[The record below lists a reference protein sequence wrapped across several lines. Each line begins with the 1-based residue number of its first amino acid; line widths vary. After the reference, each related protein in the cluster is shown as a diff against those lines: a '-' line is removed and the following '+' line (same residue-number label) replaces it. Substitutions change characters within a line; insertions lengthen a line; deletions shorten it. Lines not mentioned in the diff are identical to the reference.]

1 MNIHSFFG
9 LVAMA
14 SIFFNKV
21 YAQPQIDNSE
31 YKYAM
36 RRGEIFNG
44 KYFITLSEY
53 IQNLE
58 TVAEFKLNPS
68 QIKWVEMDFQIT
80 DKNGNGLLDV
90 QEVIDEKLNN
100 YDHLKMANKGSSL
113 VLVFTRL
120 WRSMCPRF
128 PKNEKLPP
136 KYDNNGNRLLDVL
149 EEIPR
154 VVPCWNRGCHKYNE
168 DELFTCPNGSK
179 IQKKYVCDGHQD
191 CRDNSDELNCPT
203 HGLRTPREEIAFT
216 ARPKIHSH
224 SQIFRYG
231 GSIFCLPHRPNF
243 SDIFDLSLHWVSVVR
258 GCNTSNGGQTN
269 FRLESY
275 QYV

>member
-1 MNIHSFFG
+1 MMKIHSFLG

-21 YAQPQIDNSE
+21 SANPPIDNSE

-44 KYFITLSEY
+44 KDSITLSEY
-53 IQNLE
+53 IHNLE

-128 PKNEKLPP
+128 PKNEKLP
-136 KYDNNGNRLLDVL
+136 KFDKNGNRLLDVL
-149 EEIPR
+149 EVIPR
-154 VVPCWNRGCHKYNE
+154 ALPCRDLGCQRYTE
-168 DELFTCPNGSK
+168 DELFICPNGSK

-191 CRDNSDELNCPT
+191 CRDNSDELNCPAGT
-203 HGLRTPREEIAFT
+203 FKCFHFENAKENPTDRFFGTPT
-216 ARPKIHSH
+216 KLQNPTSLGQVGPTSTQCYSYKGTTKI
-224 SQIFRYG
+224 YKPCPAG
-231 GSIFCLPHRPNF
+231 
-243 SDIFDLSLHWVSVVR
+243 WK
-258 GCNTSNGGQTN
+258 
-269 FRLESY
+269 
-275 QYV
+275 

>member
-1 MNIHSFFG
+1 MDCAYFLPLFILGMMKIHSFLG
-9 LVAMA
+9 LIAMA

-21 YAQPQIDNSE
+21 SAQPQIDNSE
-31 YKYAM
+31 YNYAM

-44 KYFITLSEY
+44 KYSITLSEY

-58 TVAEFKLNPS
+58 TVAEFKLNPA
-68 QIKWVEMDFQIT
+68 QIKWVEMDFKIT

-90 QEVIDEKLNN
+90 QEVIDEHLNN

-113 VLVFTRL
+113 VLVFTRV

-136 KYDNNGNRLLDVL
+136 KFDKNGNRLLDVL
-149 EEIPR
+149 EETPR
-154 VVPCWNRGCHKYNE
+154 VLPCRDLGCQRQGYTE
-168 DELFTCPNGSK
+168 DELFTCPNEPLEPK

-203 HGLRTPREEIAFT
+203 GTFKCFQFENVKEDHPTDRFFGAHTKCYSYKGT
-216 ARPKIHSH
+216 TKI
-224 SQIFRYG
+224 YKPCPAG
-231 GSIFCLPHRPNF
+231 
-243 SDIFDLSLHWVSVVR
+243 WK
-258 GCNTSNGGQTN
+258 
-269 FRLESY
+269 
-275 QYV
+275 

>member
-1 MNIHSFFG
+1 MMKIHSFFG

-21 YAQPQIDNSE
+21 FAQPQIDNSE
-31 YKYAM
+31 YNYAM

-44 KYFITLSEY
+44 KYSITLTDY

-58 TVAEFKLNPS
+58 TVAEFKLNPA
-68 QIKWVEMDFQIT
+68 QIKWVKMDFQIT
-80 DKNGNGLLDV
+80 DKNGNGFLDV
-90 QEVIDEKLNN
+90 QEVIDEHLNN

-154 VVPCWNRGCHKYNE
+154 VMPCWNQGCQKYSEN
-168 DELFTCPNGSK
+168 ELFSCPSGSR

-191 CRDNSDELNCPT
+191 CSDNSDELNCPT
-203 HGLRTPREEIAFT
+203 GTFKCFEFENVKEDRTDQYFETPAT
-216 ARPKIHSH
+216 KC
-224 SQIFRYG
+224 Y
-231 GSIFCLPHRPNF
+231 
-243 SDIFDLSLHWVSVVR
+243 
-258 GCNTSNGGQTN
+258 
-269 FRLESY
+269 SY
-275 QYV
+275 KGTIRVYKPCPAGWK